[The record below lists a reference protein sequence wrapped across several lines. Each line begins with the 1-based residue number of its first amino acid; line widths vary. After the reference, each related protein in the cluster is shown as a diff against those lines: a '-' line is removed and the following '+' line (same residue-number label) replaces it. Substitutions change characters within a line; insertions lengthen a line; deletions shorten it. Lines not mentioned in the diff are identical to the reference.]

1 MHFYILMAVL
11 WLCFK
16 HSYLEAAVDVDDEA
30 AIDAESTLCESG
42 NLCAEVKKD
51 EEEEGVGVPLMVSF
65 LIQKIQSQEMSQV
78 HVKGY
83 FQPVVIHGSS
93 LMKMM

>member
-1 MHFYILMAVL
+1 MDGCIMIML
-11 WLCFK
+11 K
-16 HSYLEAAVDVDDEA
+16 DSYLEAAVDVDDEA

-42 NLCAEVKKD
+42 NLCEEVKKD
-51 EEEEGVGVPLMVSF
+51 EEEEGVEVPLMVSF
-65 LIQKIQSQEMSQV
+65 LNQQIQNQEMSQV

-83 FQPVVIHGSS
+83 FLPVEIHGSS